1 MSSRLRVSGGPE
13 TSRDVP
19 GASSSTGNTPAV
31 EYDIVVRQTG
41 ATASS
46 CGLRPG
52 VVLYC
57 PGHPPSNVND
67 YLILRELDEPISRDD
82 LHGAAEKSGEVLEE
96 LRSEGVDIKWVDS
109 EVLTN
114 DDGAVTG
121 TFCHYQA
128 ESEDAVREHADRAGL
143 PATRIDRQGEPLAG
157 EE

>member
-1 MSSRLRVSGGPE
+1 M
-13 TSRDVP
+13 
-19 GASSSTGNTPAV
+19 
-31 EYDIVVRQTG
+31 
-41 ATASS
+41 
-46 CGLRPG
+46 
-52 VVLYC
+52 
-57 PGHPPSNVND
+57 ND

-82 LHGAAEKSGEVLEE
+82 LHGAAENSGEALEA

-114 DDGAVTG
+114 DDGEVTG
-121 TFCHYQA
+121 IFCHYQA